1 MNVILQVC
9 WSLKLV
15 GGWGVVVGRA
25 AAGLGGTAAW
35 VIPPLLAVEVSA
47 HPNTSSSDRLD
58 TTSVNNRAAGFCCSV
73 RGYVS
78 GIVVSSPLCF
88 DLHRLETT
96 RWM

>member
-1 MNVILQVC
+1 MNLMQAELPSRCVLVLDGSAQRCADLNVIVQVC

-47 HPNTSSSDRLD
+47 HPNTSPPPTASTL
-58 TTSVNNRAAGFCCSV
+58 
-73 RGYVS
+73 
-78 GIVVSSPLCF
+78 LQ
-88 DLHRLETT
+88 
-96 RWM
+96 